1 VTGTLW
7 SGSIGAG
14 DELRLEPVGRD
25 VRVRSVQVHD
35 ADVARAEASQRVAV
49 SLPGIDRG
57 EVGRGDALVAPDAYP
72 VSYRLDVALEE
83 LVAIEGD
90 ARVQVHVGTAHAPA
104 RVVRLSDEH
113 AQLRLVSPLVAARGD
128 RVILR
133 GVSTLGGGTVVDP
146 SPPRHRDAS
155 RIALLERGD
164 VAETVRAPVSA
175 DSLRYVVDGEVA
187 GVERAGEWIFSRE
200 WLDEYEAELRG
211 RIAAA
216 DPIDP
221 GIPLPPTPWAKDVLS
236 LLAFERRG
244 SKLYLPDVAPSL
256 AGREDEAEALERE
269 LEAAGMRTTRVADD
283 ELVRFLEARGRLV
296 RLGDGYAL
304 GADAFEVARD
314 VLLTECAAAGGITL
328 ARFRDLVGVGRRDA
342 QLLLERF
349 DADGLTRRV
358 GEKRV
363 LRAAATSRPS
373 R

>member
-1 VTGTLW
+1 
-7 SGSIGAG
+7 
-14 DELRLEPVGRD
+14 
-25 VRVRSVQVHD
+25 VQVHE
-35 ADVARAEASQRVAV
+35 ADVARADAGQRVAL
-49 SLPGIDRG
+49 SLPGLDRG
-57 EVGRGDALVAPDAYP
+57 EVRRGDALVAPDAYP
-72 VSYRLDVALEE
+72 ASYRLDVALQE
-83 LVAIEGD
+83 LVPIESD
-90 ARVQVHVGTAHAPA
+90 ARVQVHIGTAHVLA
-104 RVVRLSDEH
+104 RVVRLSDDH
-113 AQLRLVSPLVAARGD
+113 AQLRLASPVVAARGD

-133 GVSTLGGGTVVDP
+133 GTTTLGGGTVVDP
-146 SPPRHRDAS
+146 APPRHRDPS
-155 RIALLERGD
+155 RVALFERGHA
-164 VAETVRAPVSA
+164 AETVRAPVRA
-175 DSLRYVVDGEVA
+175 DSLRFVVDGEVA

-200 WLDEYEAELRG
+200 WLDAYDAELRA

-221 GIPLPPTPWAKDVLS
+221 GISLSPEPWAKDVLP

-244 SKLYLPDVAPSL
+244 SKLYLPDAAPSL
-256 AGREDEAEALERE
+256 AGREEEAAALERE
-269 LEAAGMRTTRVADD
+269 LQAAGMRTTKVADD
-283 ELVRFLEARGRLV
+283 ELARYLEARGRLV
-296 RLGDGYAL
+296 RLGDGHAL

-342 QLLLERF
+342 QFLLERF